1 MHLHKE
7 AGRIAIIGSPPGFFI
22 TSLQLLLQKQE
33 IRTHDQLVP
42 GSDYLAL
49 VEHRGV
55 EPLTSTLRTLRA
67 TNCANAPSK
76 LFESRTD
83 TL

>member
-1 MHLHKE
+1 MTNRYKV
-7 AGRIAIIGSPPGFFI
+7 RII
-22 TSLQLLLQKQE
+22 
-33 IRTHDQLVP
+33 
-42 GSDYLAL
+42 L